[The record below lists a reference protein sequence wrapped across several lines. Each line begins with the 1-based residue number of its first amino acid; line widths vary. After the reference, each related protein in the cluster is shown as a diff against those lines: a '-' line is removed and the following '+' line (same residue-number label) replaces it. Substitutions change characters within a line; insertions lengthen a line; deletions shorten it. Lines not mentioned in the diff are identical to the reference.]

1 VSDEPRWGLIY
12 RTPSEPDVLLPQRY
26 SRPEVAARVGIAI
39 VKMFMESRPDTPNL
53 EWRRSTQNVV
63 SVASR
68 QTGHVY
74 MTIRPVLAQA
84 WVDAG
89 GAKASPILGAMAQA
103 LLDDDLE

>member
-1 VSDEPRWGLIY
+1 VSDEPRWGLVY

-26 SRPEVAARVGIAI
+26 SRLEAAVRVGIAI
-39 VKMFMESRPDTPNL
+39 VKMFIESRPDMPNL

-68 QTGHVY
+68 QTGRVY

-89 GAKASPILGAMAQA
+89 GTQASPILGAMVQA

>member
-1 VSDEPRWGLIY
+1 MSDEPRWGLVY

-26 SRPEVAARVGIAI
+26 SRLEAADTSRDRHRQDVHRVPT
-39 VKMFMESRPDTPNL
+39 RYPNL

-68 QTGHVY
+68 QTGRVY

-89 GAKASPILGAMAQA
+89 GAQASPILGAMVQA

>member
-1 VSDEPRWGLIY
+1 VSDEPRWGLVY

-26 SRPEVAARVGIAI
+26 SRLEAATRIGIAI
-39 VKMFMESRPDTPNL
+39 ESRPDTPNL
-53 EWRRSTQNVV
+53 EWRQSTQNVV

-74 MTIRPVLAQA
+74 MTMRPVLAQA
-84 WVDAG
+84 WVDTG
-89 GAKASPILGAMAQA
+89 GAQASPILGAMVQA